1 MASSVPAS
9 ADPGGSAVSDPG
21 QPPTDAAVDR
31 VNGLSR
37 TDLISEL
44 LQVCHSQRWAER
56 VADAHPYADTTE
68 LLAVADRIWMALDPA
83 DWLEALR
90 GHPRIGESGGSSQQ
104 FSTSEQAGMNDADA
118 VVRDAIASGN
128 RDYED
133 RFGHVF
139 LISAQGR
146 TPQDI
151 LANLD
156 ARLLNTASEEIHQAA
171 GEHRRITQLRLQKLL
186 T

>member
-1 MASSVPAS
+1 MTSSLPAP
-9 ADPGGSAVSDPG
+9 ADPDGSAVSDPDR
-21 QPPTDAAVDR
+21 PRADPAVSR
-31 VNGLSR
+31 LNGLSR
-37 TDLISEL
+37 GDLISEL
-44 LQVCHSQRWAER
+44 LRVCHSQRWAER
-56 VADAHPYADTTE
+56 VAAAHPYADTTE
-68 LLAVADRIWMALDPA
+68 LLAVADRIWMELEPA

-90 GHPRIGESGGSSQQ
+90 GHPRIGESGGTSQR

-128 RDYED
+128 RDYEE

-146 TPQDI
+146 TPHDI
-151 LANLD
+151 LANLN
-156 ARLLNTASEEIHQAA
+156 ARLLNTASEEIHEAA
-171 GEHRRITQLRLQKLL
+171 GEHRRITRLRLQKLL